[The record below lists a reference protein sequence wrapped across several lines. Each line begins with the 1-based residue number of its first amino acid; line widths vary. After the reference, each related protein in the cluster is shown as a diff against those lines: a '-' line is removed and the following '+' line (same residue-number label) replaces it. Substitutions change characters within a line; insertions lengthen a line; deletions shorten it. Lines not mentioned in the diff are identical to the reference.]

1 MLLSGRAP
9 LPLDSLVHGPFVFAT
24 GLFFPSLEGL
34 TDSPL
39 LLHLCFWSESVFEL
53 CEAALHL
60 LHGLLHRVL
69 SLRRG
74 RPSSLADPLLWNVQP
89 TDKPGGMVNLT
100 ESKVDGMC
108 LRNGRHCLERS
119 VAPPSW

>member
-39 LLHLCFWSESVFEL
+39 LLHLCF
-53 CEAALHL
+53 
-60 LHGLLHRVL
+60 
-69 SLRRG
+69 
-74 RPSSLADPLLWNVQP
+74 
-89 TDKPGGMVNLT
+89 
-100 ESKVDGMC
+100 
-108 LRNGRHCLERS
+108 
-119 VAPPSW
+119 